1 MFNNIRNDV
10 CAALGSRFSVSEVV
24 REEEYLI
31 FGIFGGKE
39 DYLIV
44 ALDGDIVNIE
54 NGDGRI
60 KQQYNVNDR
69 NVADVI
75 VKLICELNCIFL

>member
-1 MFNNIRNDV
+1 MFNNLHNKV
-10 CAALGSRFSVSEVV
+10 SAALDGRFLVSEIAQ
-24 REEEYLI
+24 EEEYLI

-44 ALDGDIVNIE
+44 ALDGDTVEIT

-60 KQQYNVNDR
+60 KQKYNINDG
-69 NVADVI
+69 NIADI
-75 VKLICELNCIFL
+75 IIKLICELNCVFL

>member
-1 MFNNIRNDV
+1 MFTKLHKKVNAV
-10 CAALGSRFSVSEVV
+10 LGNRFSVSEIAK
-24 REEEYLI
+24 EEEYFV

-44 ALDGDIVNIE
+44 LLDGDTVEIS

-60 KQQYNVNDR
+60 KQKYNINDE
-69 NVADVI
+69 NLADVI
-75 VKLICELNCIFL
+75 IKTICELNCILL

>member
-1 MFNNIRNDV
+1 MFNKLHNDV
-10 CAALGSRFSVSEVV
+10 YAVLGNRFSVSEVV

-44 ALDGDIVNIE
+44 ALDGDTVEIT
-54 NGDGRI
+54 NGDGSI
-60 KQQYNVNDR
+60 KQKYNVNDG
-69 NVADVI
+69 NVADI
-75 VKLICELNCIFL
+75 IIKLVCELNCILL